1 MDRMQIRYGIL
12 KSHQVSRGESA
23 TNVHIPSQQTDP
35 MGYGGKTTD
44 DHKVHMVSNQTR
56 QQAFKIF
63 HGVFSPAPFQ
73 APAPHSKRGNAREFV
88 PAAFCAGWLRAT
100 TYPPHKPAPFPTPS
114 FSHTPAFSLSAYAQT
129 IKKPPSHFK
138 RGSFGNV
145 LLQIGRPFLADLSS
159 SGRAGMGCCPN
170 PPRPSATPPVEGIE
184 ERKSCFCLNSPPLE
198 GSAKRGVGSERTD
211 VI

>member
-23 TNVHIPSQQTDP
+23 TNVHIPSQQTGP

-114 FSHTPAFSLSAYAQT
+114 FSHTPAFSLSPYVPDHREASIAFQAR
-129 IKKPPSHFK
+129 IIWQCSVADRSAIP
-138 RGSFGNV
+138 
-145 LLQIGRPFLADLSS
+145 GRPLLIR
-159 SGRAGMGCCPN
+159 SGRNARPTQGTTR
-170 PPRPSATPPVEGIE
+170 PP
-184 ERKSCFCLNSPPLE
+184 
-198 GSAKRGVGSERTD
+198 
-211 VI
+211 